1 VTSQP
6 HESRPLEPAEH
17 LDSDISSSDTD
28 SFDSTMA
35 RDDSDV
41 EMCNAVLENVEDLK
55 IDMRAR
61 YAYNARVLEKAKG
74 R

>member
-1 VTSQP
+1 VY
-6 HESRPLEPAEH
+6 

-35 RDDSDV
+35 RDDSGV
-41 EMCNAVLENVEDLK
+41 EMCNAALENVEDLR

-61 YAYNARVLEKAKG
+61 YAYIARVLEKAKG